1 MKVPDNFVAER
12 AEFEFQKYGR
22 RLHEE
27 AAAHP
32 HFYKNHSFERPYGQY
47 SEPSPPNSNV
57 SV

>member
-1 MKVPDNFVAER
+1 MGDNLTRER
-12 AEFEFQKYGR
+12 EEFELQKYGR
-22 RLHEE
+22 RLHQE

-32 HFYKNHSFERPYGQY
+32 VLEGRSFAEETY